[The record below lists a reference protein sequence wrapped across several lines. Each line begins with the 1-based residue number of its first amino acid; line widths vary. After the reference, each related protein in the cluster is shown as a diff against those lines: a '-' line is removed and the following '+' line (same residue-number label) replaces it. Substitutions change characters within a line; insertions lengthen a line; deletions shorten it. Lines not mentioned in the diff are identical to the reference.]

1 MGYTSEAELE
11 ERLLQKIVSQ
21 GYERIKIPDY
31 DSLLVNF
38 RKQLNRF
45 NQKTLEHELTDS
57 EFSRVLN
64 IIEGKTVYD
73 AAKQLRD
80 QFTLELDDG
89 KKVYM
94 KLFSSDQEENYYQV
108 SNQITVVGKYKNR

>member
-31 DSLLVNF
+31 DSLLANF

-45 NQKTLEHELTDS
+45 NQKALEHELTDS
-57 EFSRVLN
+57 EFNRVLN
-64 IIEGKTVYD
+64 IIESKSVYS
-73 AAKQLRD
+73 ATKHVSEEMKS
-80 QFTLELDDG
+80 F
-89 KKVYM
+89 YM
-94 KLFSSDQEENYYQV
+94 RLLTSL
-108 SNQITVVGKYKNR
+108 